1 VISKFKKSK
10 IFETV
15 YSSFIFKLNSNLSL
29 EVSEFF
35 IQIKY
40 ENLIKILQINNE
52 ILLKKLL
59 KFKIE
64 QQFFSYKD
72 EKKFLKN

>member
-29 EVSEFF
+29 KVSEFF

-64 QQFFSYKD
+64 QFFSYKD

>member
-1 VISKFKKSK
+1 VISKFRKSK

-29 EVSEFF
+29 KVSEFF

-40 ENLIKILQINNE
+40 ENLIKILQTNNE
-52 ILLKKLL
+52 ILFKN
-59 KFKIE
+59 FKIE

-72 EKKFLKN
+72 EKKILKN